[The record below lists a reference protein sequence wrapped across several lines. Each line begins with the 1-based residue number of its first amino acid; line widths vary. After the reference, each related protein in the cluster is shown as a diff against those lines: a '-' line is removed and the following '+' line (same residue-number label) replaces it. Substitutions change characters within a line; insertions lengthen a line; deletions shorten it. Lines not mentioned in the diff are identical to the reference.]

1 MVKTDKQRHFAKY
14 LFITQLPRTEYI
26 LTDGFHE
33 HVNKQYKHKTKS
45 SMQEKEPSRKT

>member
-1 MVKTDKQRHFAKY
+1 MTFYYTIAS
-14 LFITQLPRTEYI
+14 TEYI

-45 SMQEKEPSRKT
+45 SMQEKEPSR